1 MKREVIICDAKA
13 GTVTTEWV
21 EDNTPV
27 YIDYQGEIDECKR
40 RLAETDYVVI
50 KIAEGVA
57 TYAEY
62 ADVIAERKSL
72 RTQIG
77 ELEELERAQNA

>member
-1 MKREVIICDAKA
+1 MKREVIICDARA

-27 YIDYQGEIDECKR
+27 YIDYQGEIDACKQ
-40 RLAETDYVVI
+40 RLAKTDYVVI
-50 KIAEGVA
+50 KIAEGAA

-62 ADVIAERKSL
+62 ADVIAERREL
-72 RTQIG
+72 RARIQ
-77 ELEELERAQNA
+77 ELESLDRAQNA